1 MKKHKNAKKKKMC
14 YYTDCLKNI
23 VYSLR
28 AETRRQSIT
37 LFNLSWEHVCW
48 VTQNFHCFV
57 HVCEWLKAPQVF
69 VLGLQ
74 INFSV

>member
-1 MKKHKNAKKKKMC
+1 MQKKKKMC

-57 HVCEWLKAPQVF
+57 HVCE
-69 VLGLQ
+69 
-74 INFSV
+74 